1 VVWVVCLV
9 ASWVERWVNLAVAL
23 RMVAAGMGLPSK
35 WYTSKLRRRSLVVW
49 GWVVVSLWEVGYP
62 LSRMQS
68 QSNLGF
74 LAAGAGLLGG
84 VLLAD
89 AMDDAYDD
97 GFQAGG
103 KFLKRCPICMR

>member
-1 VVWVVCLV
+1 
-9 ASWVERWVNLAVAL
+9 
-23 RMVAAGMGLPSK
+23 
-35 WYTSKLRRRSLVVW
+35 
-49 GWVVVSLWEVGYP
+49 
-62 LSRMQS
+62 MQS